1 MPNSKNVTT
10 AKPKIG
16 GALYTAPLG
25 TPLPTD
31 AITSLSEAYKDLGYI
46 SEDGLVNTNSG
57 KSESIKAWGG
67 KIVAN
72 PQTEK
77 EDTFQYTLLEVTNPT
92 VLKET
97 YGDKNVKGDLETG
110 ITIEANSEELEDHV
124 IVADMILKGGVLK
137 RIVIPIGKVTEVGD
151 ITYADGD
158 AVGYE
163 TTLSTT
169 PDDTP
174 KANTHYEYMQKP
186 KTETDPAAESVQEV
200 SAPEA

>member
-1 MPNSKNVTT
+1 MPNSRNVTT

-31 AITSLSEAYKDLGYI
+31 AIAKLDAAYKDLGYI
-46 SEDGLVNTNSG
+46 SEDGLVNSNSG
-57 KSESIKAWGG
+57 KAEAIKAWGG

-77 EDTFQYTLLEVTNPT
+77 EDSFQYTLLEVTNPT
-92 VLKET
+92 VLKEI
-97 YGDKNVKGDLETG
+97 YGDENVKGDLETG
-110 ITIEANSEELEDHV
+110 ITIEANSQELEEHI

-137 RIVIPIGKVTEVGD
+137 RIVVPIGKVTEVGD
-151 ITYADGD
+151 ITYADSD

-163 TTLSTT
+163 TTLATT

-174 KANTHYEYMQKP
+174 KGNSHYEYMQKP
-186 KTETDPAAESVQEV
+186 KASTDPEDKET
-200 SAPEA
+200 